1 MSGLPNVRFLRCLV
15 CGAEY
20 EPDAVDYVCP
30 RHGDDG
36 ILDVIYDYEAVAAT
50 VKRDAI
56 DESTDPTMWRYRPL
70 LPVEPGSTVPP
81 LRVGQTPLY
90 ESLRLADRVGVS
102 ELWVKDEGVQPTGSL
117 KDRASAMA
125 IVKADERNAT
135 KVATASTGNAAAA
148 LAGLAASVNR
158 DTVIFVPATAP
169 EAKVAQLLAYG
180 ATVLLVEG
188 TYDDAF
194 ELCLRASD
202 RFGWYNRNTGYNP
215 YMSEGK
221 KTVAYEIAQALGWQ
235 APDVVVVGV
244 GDGCIIGGVAKGF
257 RDLLALEWIDR
268 MPRLIGAQAE
278 GSNYLTEAWERGE
291 DVLTKPPI
299 AASTVADS
307 ISAGLPRDR
316 IKAMRAVQDS
326 DGAFVAVPDE
336 AILEAIPT
344 LASATGVFAEPAAAA
359 SLAGLVAARQQGHVG
374 PGDRVVV
381 ISTGTGL
388 KDVPA
393 VRRGVEATGAR
404 PVRVPPDIEAVEDI
418 IRGMET
424 E

>member
-1 MSGLPNVRFLRCLV
+1 MIPNVSHLRCLV

-20 EPDAVDYVCP
+20 GPDDVDYVCS
-30 RHGDDG
+30 RHGDEG
-36 ILDVIYDYEAVAAT
+36 ILDVVYDYGAIAAE
-50 VKRDAI
+50 VSRD
-56 DESTDPTMWRYRPL
+56 DVETSGEETMWRYRAL
-70 LPVEPGSTVPP
+70 LPVAPGSPTPP
-81 LRVGQTPLY
+81 LRVGRTPLY

-125 IVKADERNAT
+125 IVKADERGAAT
-135 KVATASTGNAAAA
+135 IATASTGNAAAA
-148 LAGLAASVNR
+148 LAGLAASVGR
-158 DTVIFVPATAP
+158 ETVIFVPAAAP
-169 EAKVAQLLAYG
+169 EAKVAQLLAFG

-221 KTVAYEIAQALGWQ
+221 KTVAFEIAEALGWQ

-268 MPRLIGAQAE
+268 MPRLVGVQAE
-278 GSNYLTEAWERGE
+278 GSAYLVEAWERGE

-299 AASTVADS
+299 DAHTVADS

-316 IKAMRAVQDS
+316 LKAMRAVRDS

-336 AILEAIPT
+336 KILAAIPV
-344 LASATGVFAEPAAAA
+344 LAATTGVFPEPAAAA
-359 SLAGLVAARQQGHVG
+359 SLAGLLAAREEGHVG
-374 PGDRVVV
+374 SGDRVVI

-404 PVRVPPDIEAVEDI
+404 PLRIAPDIGAVEDA
-418 IRGMET
+418 IRGLEN

>member
-1 MSGLPNVRFLRCLV
+1 MTPNVAHLRCV
-15 CGAEY
+15 ICGAEY
-20 EPDAVDYVCP
+20 QPGDVAYVCP

-36 ILDVIYDYEAVAAT
+36 ILDVVYDYEAIAST
-50 VKRDAI
+50 VDRDTV
-56 DESTDPTMWRYRPL
+56 DESPDPTMWRYRPL
-70 LPVEPGSTVPP
+70 LPVDPDTPVPP
-81 LRVGQTPLY
+81 LRVGGTPLY
-90 ESLRLADRVGVS
+90 ESLRLADRIGVS
-102 ELWVKDEGVQPTGSL
+102 EMWVKDEGVQPTGSL

-125 IVKADERNAT
+125 IVKADEVGAA

-148 LAGLAASVNR
+148 LAGLAASVGR
-158 DTVIFVPATAP
+158 ESVIFVPASAP

-180 ATVLLVEG
+180 ATVLLVDG
-188 TYDDAF
+188 SYDDAF

-202 RFGWYNRNTGYNP
+202 TFGWYNRNTGYNP

-221 KTVAYEIAQALGWQ
+221 KTVAYEIAEDLGWQ
-235 APDVVVVGV
+235 VPDVVVVPV

-278 GSNYLTEAWERGE
+278 GSAFLTEAWERGE

-299 AASTVADS
+299 EASTVADS

-316 IKAMRAVQDS
+316 IKAMRAVRDS

-336 AILEAIPT
+336 AILEAIPA
-344 LASATGVFAEPAAAA
+344 LAATTGVFPEPAAATA
-359 SLAGLVAARQQGHVG
+359 LAGLVAARKAGHVE
-374 PGDRVVV
+374 PGDRVVI

-388 KDVPA
+388 KDVPS
-393 VRRGVEATGAR
+393 VRRGVEATGVE
-404 PVRVPPDIEAVEDI
+404 PVRVPADIDAVEEI
-418 IRGMET
+418 ILRLET

>member
-1 MSGLPNVRFLRCLV
+1 MIPNVSHLRCLV

-20 EPDAVDYVCP
+20 GPDDVDYVCP
-30 RHGDDG
+30 RHGDEG
-36 ILDVIYDYEAVAAT
+36 ILDVVYDYGAIAAE
-50 VKRDAI
+50 VSRD
-56 DESTDPTMWRYRPL
+56 DVETSGEETMWRYRAL
-70 LPVEPGSTVPP
+70 LPVAPGSPTPP
-81 LRVGQTPLY
+81 LRVGRTPLY

-125 IVKADERNAT
+125 IVKADERGAAT
-135 KVATASTGNAAAA
+135 IATASTGNAAAA
-148 LAGLAASVNR
+148 LAGLAASVGR
-158 DTVIFVPATAP
+158 ETVIFVPAAAP
-169 EAKVAQLLAYG
+169 EAKVAQLLAFG

-221 KTVAYEIAQALGWQ
+221 KTVAFEIAEALGWQ

-268 MPRLIGAQAE
+268 MPRLVGVQAE
-278 GSNYLTEAWERGE
+278 GSAYLVEAWERGE

-299 AASTVADS
+299 DAHTVADS

-316 IKAMRAVQDS
+316 LKAMRAVRDS

-336 AILEAIPT
+336 KILAAIPV
-344 LASATGVFAEPAAAA
+344 LAATTGVFPEPAAAA
-359 SLAGLVAARQQGHVG
+359 SLAGLLAAREEGHVG
-374 PGDRVVV
+374 SGDRVVI

-404 PVRVPPDIEAVEDI
+404 PLRIAPDIGAVEDA
-418 IRGMET
+418 IRGLEN

>member
-1 MSGLPNVRFLRCLV
+1 MTPNVAHLRCV
-15 CGAEY
+15 ICGAEY
-20 EPDAVDYVCP
+20 QPGDVAYVCP

-36 ILDVIYDYEAVAAT
+36 ILDVVYDYAAIAST
-50 VKRDAI
+50 VDRDTV
-56 DESTDPTMWRYRPL
+56 DESPDPTMWRYRPL
-70 LPVEPGSTVPP
+70 LPVDPDTPVPP
-81 LRVGQTPLY
+81 LRVGGTPLY
-90 ESLRLADRVGVS
+90 ESLRLADRIGVS
-102 ELWVKDEGVQPTGSL
+102 EMWVKDEGVQPTGSL

-125 IVKADERNAT
+125 IVKADEAGAA
-135 KVATASTGNAAAA
+135 KIATASTGNAAAA
-148 LAGLAASVNR
+148 LAGLAASVGR
-158 DTVIFVPATAP
+158 ESVIFVPASAP

-180 ATVLLVEG
+180 ATVLLVDG
-188 TYDDAF
+188 SYDDAF

-202 RFGWYNRNTGYNP
+202 TFGWYNRNTGYNP

-221 KTVAYEIAQALGWQ
+221 KTVAYEIAEDLGWQ
-235 APDVVVVGV
+235 VPDVVVVPV

-278 GSNYLTEAWERGE
+278 GSAFLTEAWERGE

-299 AASTVADS
+299 EASTVADS

-316 IKAMRAVQDS
+316 IKAMRAVRDS

-336 AILEAIPT
+336 AILEAIPA
-344 LASATGVFAEPAAAA
+344 LAATTGVFPEPAAATA
-359 SLAGLVAARQQGHVG
+359 LAGLVAARKAGHVE
-374 PGDRVVV
+374 PGDRVVI

-388 KDVPA
+388 KDVPS
-393 VRRGVEATGAR
+393 VRRGVEATGVE
-404 PVRVPPDIEAVEDI
+404 PVRVPADIDAVEEI
-418 IRGMET
+418 ILRLET

>member
-1 MSGLPNVRFLRCLV
+1 MTPNVAHLRCV
-15 CGAEY
+15 ICGAEY
-20 EPDAVDYVCP
+20 QPGDVAYVCP

-36 ILDVIYDYEAVAAT
+36 ILDVVYDYAAIAST
-50 VKRDAI
+50 VDRDTV
-56 DESTDPTMWRYRPL
+56 DESPDPTMWRYRPL
-70 LPVEPGSTVPP
+70 LPVDPDTPVPP
-81 LRVGQTPLY
+81 LRVGGTPLY
-90 ESLRLADRVGVS
+90 ESLRLADRIGVS
-102 ELWVKDEGVQPTGSL
+102 EMWVKDEGVQPTGSL

-125 IVKADERNAT
+125 IVKADEAGAA
-135 KVATASTGNAAAA
+135 KIATASTGNAAAA
-148 LAGLAASVNR
+148 LAGLAASVGR
-158 DTVIFVPATAP
+158 ESVIFVPASAP

-180 ATVLLVEG
+180 ATVLLVDG
-188 TYDDAF
+188 SYDDAF

-202 RFGWYNRNTGYNP
+202 TFGWYNRNTGYNP

-221 KTVAYEIAQALGWQ
+221 KTVAYEIAEDLGWQ
-235 APDVVVVGV
+235 VPDVVVVPV

-278 GSNYLTEAWERGE
+278 GSAFLTEAWERGE

-299 AASTVADS
+299 EASTVADS

-316 IKAMRAVQDS
+316 IKAMRAVRDS

-336 AILEAIPT
+336 AILEAIPA
-344 LASATGVFAEPAAAA
+344 LAATTGVFPEPAAATA
-359 SLAGLVAARQQGHVG
+359 LAGLVAARKAGHVE
-374 PGDRVVV
+374 PGDRVVI

-388 KDVPA
+388 KDVPS
-393 VRRGVEATGAR
+393 VRRGVEATGVE
-404 PVRVPPDIEAVEDI
+404 PVRVPADIDAVEEI
-418 IRGMET
+418 ILRLEA

>member
-1 MSGLPNVRFLRCLV
+1 MTPNVAHLRCV
-15 CGAEY
+15 ICGAEY
-20 EPDAVDYVCP
+20 QPGDVAYVCP

-36 ILDVIYDYEAVAAT
+36 ILDVVYDYAAIAST
-50 VKRDAI
+50 VDRDTV
-56 DESTDPTMWRYRPL
+56 DESPNPTMWRYRPL
-70 LPVEPGSTVPP
+70 LPVDPDTPVPP
-81 LRVGQTPLY
+81 LRVGGTPLY
-90 ESLRLADRVGVS
+90 ESLRLADRIGVS
-102 ELWVKDEGVQPTGSL
+102 EMWVKDEGVQPTGSL

-125 IVKADERNAT
+125 IVKADEAGAA
-135 KVATASTGNAAAA
+135 KIATASTGNAAAA
-148 LAGLAASVNR
+148 LAGLAASVGR
-158 DTVIFVPATAP
+158 ESVIFVPASAP

-180 ATVLLVEG
+180 ATVLLVDG
-188 TYDDAF
+188 SYDDAF

-202 RFGWYNRNTGYNP
+202 TFGWYNRNTGYNP

-221 KTVAYEIAQALGWQ
+221 KTVAYEIAEDLGWQ
-235 APDVVVVGV
+235 VPDVVVVPV

-278 GSNYLTEAWERGE
+278 GSAFLTEAWERGE

-299 AASTVADS
+299 EASTVADS

-316 IKAMRAVQDS
+316 IKAMRAVRDS

-336 AILEAIPT
+336 AILEAIPA
-344 LASATGVFAEPAAAA
+344 LAATTGVFPEPAAATA
-359 SLAGLVAARQQGHVG
+359 LAGLVAARKAGHVE
-374 PGDRVVV
+374 PGDRVVI

-388 KDVPA
+388 KDVPS
-393 VRRGVEATGAR
+393 VRRGVEATGVE
-404 PVRVPPDIEAVEDI
+404 PVRVPADIDAVEEI
-418 IRGMET
+418 ILRLET

>member
-1 MSGLPNVRFLRCLV
+1 MIPNVSHLRCLV

-20 EPDAVDYVCP
+20 GPDDVDYVCP
-30 RHGDDG
+30 RHGDEG
-36 ILDVIYDYEAVAAT
+36 ILDVVYDYGAIAAE
-50 VKRDAI
+50 VSRD
-56 DESTDPTMWRYRPL
+56 DVETSGEETMWRYRAL
-70 LPVEPGSTVPP
+70 LPVAPGSPTPP
-81 LRVGQTPLY
+81 LRVGRTPLY

-125 IVKADERNAT
+125 IVKADERGAAT
-135 KVATASTGNAAAA
+135 IATASTGNAAAA
-148 LAGLAASVNR
+148 LAGLAASVGR
-158 DTVIFVPATAP
+158 ETVIFVPAAAP
-169 EAKVAQLLAYG
+169 EAKVAQLLAFG

-221 KTVAYEIAQALGWQ
+221 KTVAFEIAEALGWQ

-268 MPRLIGAQAE
+268 MPRLVGVQAE
-278 GSNYLTEAWERGE
+278 GSAYLVEAWERGE

-299 AASTVADS
+299 DAHTVADS

-316 IKAMRAVQDS
+316 LKAMRAVRDS

-336 AILEAIPT
+336 KILAAIPV
-344 LASATGVFAEPAAAA
+344 LAATTGVFPEPAAAA
-359 SLAGLVAARQQGHVG
+359 SLAGLLAAREEGHVG
-374 PGDRVVV
+374 SGDRVVI

-404 PVRVPPDIEAVEDI
+404 PLRVEPDIGAVEDA
-418 IRGMET
+418 IRGLEN

>member
-1 MSGLPNVRFLRCLV
+1 MTPNVAHLRCV
-15 CGAEY
+15 ICGAEY
-20 EPDAVDYVCP
+20 QPGDVAYVCP

-36 ILDVIYDYEAVAAT
+36 ILDVVYDYEAIAST
-50 VKRDAI
+50 VDRDTV
-56 DESTDPTMWRYRPL
+56 DESPDPTMWRYRPL
-70 LPVEPGSTVPP
+70 LPVDPDTPVPP
-81 LRVGQTPLY
+81 LRVGGTPLY
-90 ESLRLADRVGVS
+90 ESLRLADRIGVS
-102 ELWVKDEGVQPTGSL
+102 EMWVKDEGVQPTGSL

-125 IVKADERNAT
+125 IVKADEAGAA
-135 KVATASTGNAAAA
+135 KIATASTGNAAAA
-148 LAGLAASVNR
+148 LAGLAASVGR
-158 DTVIFVPATAP
+158 ESVIFVPASAP

-180 ATVLLVEG
+180 ATVLLVDG
-188 TYDDAF
+188 SYDDAF

-202 RFGWYNRNTGYNP
+202 TFGWYNRNTGYNP

-221 KTVAYEIAQALGWQ
+221 KTVAYEIAEDLGWQ
-235 APDVVVVGV
+235 VPDVVVVPV

-278 GSNYLTEAWERGE
+278 GSAFLTEAWERGE

-299 AASTVADS
+299 EASTVADS

-316 IKAMRAVQDS
+316 IKAMRAVRDS

-336 AILEAIPT
+336 AILEAIPA
-344 LASATGVFAEPAAAA
+344 LAATTGVFPEPAAATA
-359 SLAGLVAARQQGHVG
+359 LAGLVAARKAGHVE
-374 PGDRVVV
+374 PGDRVVI

-388 KDVPA
+388 KDVPS
-393 VRRGVEATGAR
+393 VRRGVEATGVE
-404 PVRVPPDIEAVEDI
+404 PVRVPADIDAVEEI
-418 IRGMET
+418 ILRLET

>member
-1 MSGLPNVRFLRCLV
+1 VIPNVSHLRCLV

-20 EPDAVDYVCP
+20 GPDDVDYVCP
-30 RHGDDG
+30 RHGDEG
-36 ILDVIYDYEAVAAT
+36 ILDVVYDYGAIAAE
-50 VKRDAI
+50 VSRD
-56 DESTDPTMWRYRPL
+56 DVETSGEETMWRYRAL
-70 LPVEPGSTVPP
+70 LPVAPGSPTPP
-81 LRVGQTPLY
+81 LRVGRTPLY

-125 IVKADERNAT
+125 IVKADERGAAT
-135 KVATASTGNAAAA
+135 IATASTGNAAAA
-148 LAGLAASVNR
+148 LAGLAASVGR
-158 DTVIFVPATAP
+158 ETVIFVPAAAP
-169 EAKVAQLLAYG
+169 EAKVAQLLAFG

-221 KTVAYEIAQALGWQ
+221 KTVAFEIAEALGWQ

-268 MPRLIGAQAE
+268 MPRLVGVQAE
-278 GSNYLTEAWERGE
+278 GSAYLVEAWERGE

-299 AASTVADS
+299 DAHTVADS

-316 IKAMRAVQDS
+316 LKAMRAVRDS

-336 AILEAIPT
+336 KILAAIPV
-344 LASATGVFAEPAAAA
+344 LAATTGVFPEPAAAA
-359 SLAGLVAARQQGHVG
+359 SLAGLLAAREEGHVG
-374 PGDRVVV
+374 SGDRVVI

-404 PVRVPPDIEAVEDI
+404 PLRIAPDIGAVEDA
-418 IRGMET
+418 IRGLEN

>member
-1 MSGLPNVRFLRCLV
+1 MIPNVSHLRCLV

-20 EPDAVDYVCP
+20 GPDDVDYVCP
-30 RHGDDG
+30 RHGDEG
-36 ILDVIYDYEAVAAT
+36 ILDVVYDYEAIAAE
-50 VKRDAI
+50 VSRDDVEA
-56 DESTDPTMWRYRPL
+56 STEATMWRYRAL
-70 LPVEPGSTVPP
+70 LPVRPDSPTPP
-81 LRVGQTPLY
+81 LRVGRTPLY

-125 IVKADERNAT
+125 IVKADERRAA
-135 KVATASTGNAAAA
+135 KIATASTGNAAAA
-148 LAGLAASVNR
+148 LAGLAASVGR
-158 DTVIFVPATAP
+158 ETVIFVPAAAP
-169 EAKVAQLLAYG
+169 EAKVAQLLAFG

-221 KTVAYEIAQALGWQ
+221 KTVAFEIAEALGWQ

-268 MPRLIGAQAE
+268 MPRLVGVQAE
-278 GSNYLTEAWERGE
+278 GSAYLVEAWERAE
-291 DVLTKPPI
+291 DVFTKPPI
-299 AASTVADS
+299 DAHTVADS

-316 IKAMRAVQDS
+316 LKAMRAVRES

-336 AILEAIPT
+336 KILAAIPV
-344 LASATGVFAEPAAAA
+344 LAATTGVFPEPAAAA
-359 SLAGLVAARQQGHVG
+359 SLAGLLAAREAGHVG
-374 PGDRVVV
+374 SGDRVVI

-404 PVRVPPDIEAVEDI
+404 PLRVAPDIGAVEDA
-418 IRGMET
+418 IRGLEN